1 MNCKQHEIKA
11 LWEGGGADKLCQ
23 ALFKNTRGFVFLF
36 CSFASSDTMNPLF
49 TSSSL
54 LSYTCFTF
62 ALLCSSI
69 PFFTRALQV
78 TFSLCQCFQT
88 ICIRNLPVNSQGVG
102 KVHPLLLLR
111 ISLFSTTACKNRQFW
126 KAAFCDVTKTPK

>member
-36 CSFASSDTMNPLF
+36 CSFASSDMTNPLF
-49 TSSSL
+49 TSASL

-88 ICIRNLPVNSQGVG
+88 ICIRNLPVNSQEVG
-102 KVHPLLLLR
+102 KFILYFYC
-111 ISLFSTTACKNRQFW
+111 LFHFLEAACKNRHFW